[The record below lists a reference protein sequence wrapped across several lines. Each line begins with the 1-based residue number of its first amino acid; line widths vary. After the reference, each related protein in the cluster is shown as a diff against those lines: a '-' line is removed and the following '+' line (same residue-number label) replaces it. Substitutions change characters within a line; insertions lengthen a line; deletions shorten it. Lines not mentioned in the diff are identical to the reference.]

1 MPPRGYL
8 EGSLSVTYIPD
19 KIKFIL
25 WGKSAGRCQYC
36 NHPIYL
42 DDFTQAEFNSSY
54 IAHIV
59 ADQPNG
65 PRGHATES
73 ERLKADISNLMLL
86 CDVHHRLIDREDV
99 TGHSVDRL
107 RKMKAEHEDR
117 VSTLTEQ
124 PSRKSHI
131 VLYGARIAQN
141 DSPLSWSHAHTA
153 IIPKRYPADRKA
165 IEMGFQNSSFADHEP
180 AFWAAERTNL
190 NRNFERLVKRPIT
203 DGHIEHLSVCA
214 IAPQPLLIELGRL
227 ISDLRHADI
236 YQLQREPTTWRWV
249 SDDDGIEFKLSPPPH
264 EKKKNVALNVSL
276 SANVDNTRIHD
287 VLGDDTSVWM
297 LTIEQPNN
305 NFLKS
310 PKTLAKFR
318 VAART
323 ALNAIKTEHGQ
334 DTVLNVF
341 PAMPVATAVEFG
353 RVWQP
358 KADMKMVIY
367 DQNRTKGGFIETLT
381 IEDKDY
387 SQGV

>member
-1 MPPRGYL
+1 M
-8 EGSLSVTYIPD
+8 SVTYIPD

-25 WGKSAGRCQYC
+25 WGKAAGRCHYC

-54 IAHIV
+54 IAHII

-73 ERLKADISNLMLL
+73 EKLKADISNLMLL
-86 CDVHHRLIDREDV
+86 CDVHHRLIDKEDV
-99 TGHSVDRL
+99 AGHTVDRL
-107 RKMKAEHEDR
+107 RKMKAGHEDR

-124 PSRKSHI
+124 PSRQSHI

-141 DSPLSWSHAHTA
+141 DSPLSWSHAHAA
-153 IIPKRYPADRKA
+153 IIPKRYPAERKA

-180 AFWAAERTNL
+180 AFWATERTNL

-249 SDDDGIEFKLSPPPH
+249 SDDDSIEFKLSPPR
-264 EKKKNVALNVSL
+264 EKKKHVALNVSL
-276 SANVDNTRIHD
+276 SANVDNARIHD
-287 VLGDDTSVWM
+287 VLGNDASIWT

-318 VAART
+318 VATRA
-323 ALNAIKTEHGQ
+323 AFNAIKIEHGQ

-358 KADMKMVIY
+358 KADMKMVVY
-367 DQNRTKGGFIETLT
+367 DQNRTKDGFIETLT